1 MNCLYS
7 VLPGKLEVVRLITL
21 INSDE
26 TESPAH
32 KSSSTF
38 YNCVIDEENRMFFFH
53 LILLFS
59 TNIPIGMAVQLPPN
73 NR

>member
-7 VLPGKLEVVRLITL
+7 VRPGKLEVIILITL
-21 INSDE
+21 INSGGTDSLRIKIVLLSR
-26 TESPAH
+26 TALL
-32 KSSSTF
+32 TG
-38 YNCVIDEENRMFFFH
+38 FFFY

-59 TNIPIGMAVQLPPN
+59 TNIPKGMAVQLPHN